1 MTTAQR
7 ANSAAK
13 QVDPQLETERE
24 IDHTFLTVMEAAN
37 YLRLSKSFLD
47 KLRCNGGGPKY
58 HRHGRRIFYKVE
70 DLDAWSDGRCFS
82 STSQYDG
89 KE

>member
-1 MTTAQR
+1 MYGIPDNTVTPKDGKLEPETVSKYPTR
-7 ANSAAK
+7 FLNVKAAS
-13 QVDPQLETERE
+13 T
-24 IDHTFLTVMEAAN
+24 
-37 YLRLSKSFLD
+37 YLGVSKSYLD
-47 KLRCNGGGPKY
+47 KLRCNGGGPKF